1 MKEKRIIPCLD
12 INNGRVVKGVKFEN
26 LIDAGDPVEIAK
38 AYESQGAD
46 ELVLLD
52 INATDESRKITL
64 EVTEK
69 IAGSIS
75 IPLIV
80 GGGIRSVEDFRQ
92 TLESGANKVSIGSAA
107 VYTPYIITNCAET
120 FGSTRVVVSI
130 DVKLYKD
137 DIYSVYINGG
147 KEDAGLEAIIWARTV
162 EGLGAGEI
170 LFTSMDRDGTKSG
183 YDIDITRRVSER
195 VKVPVIASGGAGKLE
210 DFYDVFTEGKADAA
224 LAASLFHFEEVNI
237 GKLKKYLVSRGIRIR
252 KARAREWTN

>member
-26 LIDAGDPVEIAK
+26 LVDAGNPVEIAK
-38 AYESQGAD
+38 AYELQGAD

-52 INATDESRKITL
+52 INATDESRKKTL
-64 EVTEK
+64 DVTEK

-107 VYTPYIITNCAET
+107 VYTPYIITDCAEV
-120 FGSTRVVVSI
+120 FGSSTVVASI
-130 DVKLYKD
+130 DVKLYKN

-162 EGLGAGEI
+162 VGLGAGEI

-183 YDIDITRRVSER
+183 YDIDITRRVSEG

-237 GKLKKYLVSRGIRIR
+237 GRLKKYLISRGIRVG
-252 KARAREWTN
+252 KARTREWTN